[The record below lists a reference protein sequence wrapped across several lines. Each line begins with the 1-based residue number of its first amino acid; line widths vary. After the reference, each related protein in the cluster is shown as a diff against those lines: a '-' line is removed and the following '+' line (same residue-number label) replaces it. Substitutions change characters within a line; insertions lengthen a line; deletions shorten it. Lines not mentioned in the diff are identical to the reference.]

1 MSMTPLKRKNPASD
15 KDLLDAYNAI
25 QGTLLFSYR
34 SSALRPFQHPKICRY
49 IPTPGLT
56 PRFPYSDRLLR
67 VKPKLAS
74 TLSSDS
80 SELLIGLFN
89 EIASLA
95 ASILLLK
102 QSGNKAST
110 GKAWTDVTDFLDRE
124 ALIHVLLIASKTGAA
139 IAETGQEHLA
149 IEILT
154 RAADFEQLLSAAPDP
169 DGLHEKP
176 RAAAVI
182 TYYASRMETSQ
193 DSQTLET
200 EDADERRLSLISSS
214 DREYLAAKVLELG
227 KLILRGVPDEA
238 VSAAP
243 AKPRSEGKR
252 AEAAVKWFQKAL
264 WVVEKLDDADT
275 PGVKDLKRAVLR
287 GLARSYF
294 LSSSHNLENLTR
306 AEATLHELVSS
317 GDVSDKTKAAEFQQ
331 LRWMRVAVLKRKNVD
346 DQALR
351 EAYQSIIDGM
361 TFSEE
366 SVAELI
372 QEVRGLDRSLLVT
385 SVLQYCLKR
394 SVELADDSGH
404 PFAER
409 LLLALILH
417 CSRDQDTQRGMK
429 DLEVACGYL
438 GNSSTFVLP
447 KVPSTACQSL
457 LWQCA
462 DRQYVAKNWI
472 SAAEWYLLATHGA
485 FQSMAQIS
493 YSKCFRKAALCYVE
507 AREFAMASTVLRRC
521 PGEEAATHY
530 VMFLAAAHQGMED
543 EAISA
548 IHDMVK
554 CPDFNR
560 DMLLLATQLAHESNM
575 KSLLLAI
582 LQALLKTLQAKNGLA
597 DEVEAV
603 TLIRCIIRLV
613 LELLKEPAAS
623 IPALVEA
630 LIGHF
635 QTALEL
641 CKKACSVNRASFIL
655 KDVSWLWRTAYNTAV
670 SGCADWD
677 DCELAVSNLFDVA
690 LDLMDIFSKESVAEP
705 DVEMYGYKV
714 YAAFAAVSGKV
725 FTSRGLSVAAEKE
738 ALQKRILTDIAALR
752 ILIQGSE
759 KKSDITSEDK
769 IRFGDVLH
777 ACFVFEME
785 LLCELQ
791 EWGRALTVIQNM
803 SGKEWANLQLAT
815 FEAIAD
821 ILWVA
826 KSCPIPVLYQA
837 LEAII
842 HTCLDRNTLSIKK
855 FSRWLRTICSF
866 LLAHNTT
873 SDRQKALNYMREAV
887 ALLEDN
893 ADADDSSGDAYPPD
907 ERQWLMSTSYNTG
920 IECLSCANLNE
931 AKQWF
936 ETATT
941 LCRFLA
947 DGQSKAEKISSAY
960 TGLLARYTPLS

>member
-1 MSMTPLKRKNPASD
+1 
-15 KDLLDAYNAI
+15 
-25 QGTLLFSYR
+25 Q
-34 SSALRPFQHPKICRY
+34 
-49 IPTPGLT
+49 
-56 PRFPYSDRLLR
+56 
-67 VKPKLAS
+67 
-74 TLSSDS
+74 
-80 SELLIGLFN
+80 
-89 EIASLA
+89 
-95 ASILLLK
+95 
-102 QSGNKAST
+102 
-110 GKAWTDVTDFLDRE
+110 
-124 ALIHVLLIASKTGAA
+124 
-139 IAETGQEHLA
+139 
-149 IEILT
+149 
-154 RAADFEQLLSAAPDP
+154 
-169 DGLHEKP
+169 
-176 RAAAVI
+176 
-182 TYYASRMETSQ
+182 
-193 DSQTLET
+193 
-200 EDADERRLSLISSS
+200 
-214 DREYLAAKVLELG
+214 REYLAAKVLELG

-275 PGVKDLKRAVLR
+275 PGVKDLKVEPLDV
-287 GLARSYF
+287 ARSYF

-317 GDVSDKTKAAEFQQ
+317 GDVSDKTVPAEFQQ

-366 SVAELI
+366 SVAECGFRRMRKTNLH
-372 QEVRGLDRSLLVT
+372 LSSLLVT

-429 DLEVACGYL
+429 DLE
-438 GNSSTFVLP
+438 
-447 KVPSTACQSL
+447 L

-530 VMFLAAAHQGMED
+530 VMFLAAAHQ
-543 EAISA
+543 AISA

-582 LQALLKTLQAKNGLA
+582 LQALLKTLQSQNGLA

-714 YAAFAAVSGKV
+714 YAAFAAISGKE
-725 FTSRGLSVAAEKE
+725 SNQARLHLSLLSLTFLQE

-791 EWGRALTVIQNM
+791 EWGKALTVIQNM

-920 IECLSCANLNE
+920 IECLSFVFC
-931 AKQWF
+931 
-936 ETATT
+936 
-941 LCRFLA
+941 
-947 DGQSKAEKISSAY
+947 
-960 TGLLARYTPLS
+960 